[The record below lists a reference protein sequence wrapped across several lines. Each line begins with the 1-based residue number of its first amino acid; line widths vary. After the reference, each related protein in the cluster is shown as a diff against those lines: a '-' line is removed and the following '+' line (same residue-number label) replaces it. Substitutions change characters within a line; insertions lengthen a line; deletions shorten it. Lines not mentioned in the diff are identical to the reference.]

1 LIRYWFNAL
10 CISAL
15 LLTSVAVIAQETR
28 TATVEAKGMAGIIGG
43 NVANARDKATQDALR
58 QAVEQAMGAMVFS
71 ETMTEN
77 AAIVSDKISS
87 QTSGYIQSFDVIKS
101 GKYDQEMFTVTVR
114 AIAKIGHLENDL
126 AALGL
131 LIEQVKSPRITVL
144 MRERNMVDA
153 WQDVSVSLGISESVM
168 MNAFLDKSDRFNF
181 MDRSTAQANLD
192 RSQSLAALEGDASA
206 AAAIGLLFGADM
218 IIVGEAFANSNE
230 VEFFGAKTV
239 SAQATAT
246 GKMIWT
252 DSGKIVGTDIGTGQ
266 FSPVIEKISGG
277 REAITQATS
286 DLAEKL
292 IPRILED
299 WRKKATQGSAV
310 VVTLKGARFG
320 DLKVFENLVKA
331 AATGVID
338 VIKRGYAAGV
348 ATYEITCKAGPEGL
362 AEELDGQTVKTK
374 MLEVVS
380 LSAGALELTLSK
392 Q

>member
-1 LIRYWFNAL
+1 MIRYWFSAL
-10 CISAL
+10 CLSAL

-43 NVANARDKATQDALR
+43 NIANARDKATQDALR

-101 GKYDQEMFTVTVR
+101 GKSDQEMFTVTVR

>member
-1 LIRYWFNAL
+1 MIRYWFSAL

-230 VEFFGAKTV
+230 VEFFGAPKPW
-239 SAQATAT
+239 
-246 GKMIWT
+246 I
-252 DSGKIVGTDIGTGQ
+252 
-266 FSPVIEKISGG
+266 IEIFGV
-277 REAITQATS
+277 
-286 DLAEKL
+286 L
-292 IPRILED
+292 
-299 WRKKATQGSAV
+299 WRQPP
-310 VVTLKGARFG
+310 FC
-320 DLKVFENLVKA
+320 N
-331 AATGVID
+331 
-338 VIKRGYAAGV
+338 KRP
-348 ATYEITCKAGPEGL
+348 T
-362 AEELDGQTVKTK
+362 
-374 MLEVVS
+374 
-380 LSAGALELTLSK
+380 
-392 Q
+392 

>member
-1 LIRYWFNAL
+1 LIRYWFSAL
-10 CISAL
+10 CLSAL

-43 NVANARDKATQDALR
+43 NIANARDKATQDALR

-101 GKYDQEMFTVTVR
+101 GKSDQEMFTVTVR

>member
-1 LIRYWFNAL
+1 MIRYWFSAL

-331 AATGVID
+331 AATGVTD

>member
-1 LIRYWFNAL
+1 MSRYLISLL
-10 CISAL
+10 CVSAL
-15 LLTSVAVIAQETR
+15 WVASSTVVAQGTR
-28 TATVEAKGMAGIIGG
+28 TATVEAEGIAGIVAG
-43 NVANARDKATQDALR
+43 NIVNARDKATQDALR
-58 QAVEQAMGAMVFS
+58 QAVEQAMGALVFS
-71 ETMTEN
+71 ETLVEN
-77 AAIVSDKISS
+77 AAILSDKISS
-87 QTSGYIQSFDVIKS
+87 KTSGYVQSYDVLKS
-101 GKYDQEMFTVTVR
+101 GKLDAETFSVTVR
-114 AIAKIGHLENDL
+114 AIAKIGDLEKDL

-153 WQDVSVSLGISESVM
+153 WKDVSVSLGISETIM
-168 MNAFLDKSDRFNF
+168 MNAFLEKSDRFNF
-181 MDRSTAQANLD
+181 IDRSTAQANLD
-192 RSQSLAALEGDASA
+192 RSQSLAALEGDAGA
-206 AAAIGLLFGADM
+206 AAAIGLLYGADL

-230 VEFFGAKTV
+230 VEIFGAKTV

-252 DSGKIVGTDIGTGQ
+252 DSGKIIGTDIGTGK

-286 DLAEKL
+286 ELATKL
-292 IPRILED
+292 IPRIVED

-320 DLKVFENLVKA
+320 DLKVFEGLVKTTV
-331 AATGVID
+331 TGVSE
-338 VIKRGYAAGV
+338 VVKRGYTAGV
-348 ATYEITCKAGPEGL
+348 ATYEITCKAGPDGL
-362 AEELDGQTVKTK
+362 AEELDGQMVKAK

-380 LSAGALELTLSK
+380 LSAGALELTLTK

>member
-1 LIRYWFNAL
+1 MIRYWFSAL

-101 GKYDQEMFTVTVR
+101 GKSDQELFTVTVR

-331 AATGVID
+331 AATGVTD

>member
-1 LIRYWFNAL
+1 MIRYWFSAL
-10 CISAL
+10 CISTL

-331 AATGVID
+331 AATGVTD

>member
-1 LIRYWFNAL
+1 MSRYLISLL
-10 CISAL
+10 CVSAL
-15 LLTSVAVIAQETR
+15 WVASSTVVAQGTR
-28 TATVEAKGMAGIIGG
+28 TATVEAEGIAGIIGG

-77 AAIVSDKISS
+77 AAIVTDKISS
-87 QTSGYIQSFDVIKS
+87 KTSGYIQSYDVLKS
-101 GKYDQEMFTVTVR
+101 GKTDEETFTVTVR
-114 AIAKIGHLENDL
+114 AIAKIGDLEKDL

-153 WQDVSVSLGISESVM
+153 WKDVSVSLGISETIM
-168 MNAFLDKSDRFNF
+168 MNAFLEKSDRFNF
-181 MDRSTAQANLD
+181 IDRSTAQANLD
-192 RSQSLAALEGDASA
+192 RSQSLAALEGDAGA
-206 AAAIGLLFGADM
+206 AAAIGLLYGADL

-230 VEFFGAKTV
+230 VEIFGAKTV

-252 DSGKIVGTDIGTGQ
+252 DSGKIIGSDIGTGQ

-286 DLAEKL
+286 ELATKL
-292 IPRILED
+292 IPRIVED

-320 DLKVFENLVKA
+320 DLKVFEGLVKTTV
-331 AATGVID
+331 TGVSE
-338 VIKRGYAAGV
+338 VVKRGYTAGV

-362 AEELDGQTVKTK
+362 AEELDGQMVKAK

>member
-1 LIRYWFNAL
+1 MIRYWFNAL

-43 NVANARDKATQDALR
+43 NIANARDKATQDALR
-58 QAVEQAMGAMVFS
+58 QAFEQAMGAMVFS

-101 GKYDQEMFTVTVR
+101 GKSDQEMFTVTVR